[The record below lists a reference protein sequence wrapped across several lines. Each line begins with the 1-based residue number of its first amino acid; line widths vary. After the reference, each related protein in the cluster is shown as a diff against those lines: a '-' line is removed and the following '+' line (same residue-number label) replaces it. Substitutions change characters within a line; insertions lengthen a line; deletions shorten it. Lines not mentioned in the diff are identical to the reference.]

1 MQALTDAWIGTAG
14 WAIPKTSA
22 EGFPG
27 VGTHLQRYARAL
39 TGAEINS
46 SFYRPHRPSTYA
58 KWAAS
63 VPDGFRFAVKV
74 PKEIT
79 HVRRLGDGG
88 EIEEILDI
96 FLAEAGAL
104 GDRLGPL
111 LVQLPPSLSFVPVV
125 ADRFFTAL
133 RRRVAGPVVCE
144 PRHAS
149 WFTAPAA
156 PEPAKKPTRSAA
168 KVADPQAMLA
178 AFQVAQ
184 VAADPALSP
193 AAARPGGWAGLAYY
207 RLHGSPTIY
216 RSPYSSQYLD
226 TLARTL
232 ADHLAA
238 GTPVWCI
245 FDNTAEGAAAADA
258 LGLQARLGATRPVR
272 EAAAQ
277 LPSL

>member
-1 MQALTDAWIGTAG
+1 MYARTEAYIGTAG
-14 WAIPKTSA
+14 WAIPKTA
-22 EGFPG
+22 ADGFPG
-27 VGTHLQRYARAL
+27 AGTHLQRFARTL

-46 SFYRPHRPSTYA
+46 SFYRPHRPSTYL

-63 VPDGFRFAVKV
+63 VPDGFRFAVKI

-79 HVRRLGDGG
+79 HVRRLGELG
-88 EIEEILDI
+88 EIEATLDA

-111 LVQLPPSLSFVPVV
+111 LVQLPPSLGFVPAV
-125 ADRFFTAL
+125 AQRFFTAL
-133 RRRVAGPVVCE
+133 RSRVAGPVVCE

-149 WFTAPAA
+149 WFTGPVAPRL
-156 PEPAKKPTRSAA
+156 AKKGTRGSGQL
-168 KVADPQAMLA
+168 VDPQAMLA

-193 AAARPGGWAGLAYY
+193 AAARPGGWRGLAYY

-216 RSPYSSQYLD
+216 RSPYSPRYLD
-226 TLARTL
+226 ALARTL
-232 ADHLAA
+232 AAHLAA

-258 LGLQARLGATRPVR
+258 LGLLARLGAARPEH
-272 EAAAQ
+272 EAEVQ
-277 LPSL
+277 SPSL

>member
-1 MQALTDAWIGTAG
+1 M
-14 WAIPKTSA
+14 
-22 EGFPG
+22 
-27 VGTHLQRYARAL
+27 
-39 TGAEINS
+39 
-46 SFYRPHRPSTYA
+46 
-58 KWAAS
+58 
-63 VPDGFRFAVKV
+63 PDGFRFAVKI

-79 HVRRLGDGG
+79 HVRRLGEVGG
-88 EIEEILDI
+88 IEETLDT

-111 LVQLPPSLSFVPVV
+111 RVQLPPSLGFVPAV
-125 ADRFFTAL
+125 AEGFFTAL

-156 PEPAKKPTRSAA
+156 PEKVTRGAA
-168 KVADPQAMLA
+168 RVADPQALLA
-178 AFQVAQ
+178 AFLVAQ

-193 AAARPGGWAGLAYY
+193 AAARPGGWDGLAYY

-216 RSPYSSQYLD
+216 RSPYSPPYLD

-232 ADHLAA
+232 ARHLAV

-258 LGLQARLGATRPVR
+258 LGLLTRLGATD
-272 EAAAQ
+272 AATPQ
-277 LPSL
+277 PPSL

>member
-1 MQALTDAWIGTAG
+1 MHALADASIGTAG
-14 WAIPKTSA
+14 WAIPKTST

-27 VGTHLQRYARAL
+27 VGTHLQRYARTL
-39 TGAEINS
+39 TGVEINS

-63 VPDGFRFAVKV
+63 VPEGFRFAVKV

-79 HVRRLGDGG
+79 HVRRLGEVG
-88 EIEEILDI
+88 EIEDTLDA

-111 LVQLPPSLSFVPVV
+111 LVQLPPSLSFAPAV
-125 ADRFFTAL
+125 AERFFDAL
-133 RRRVAGPVVCE
+133 RRRVTGPVVCE

-149 WFTAPAA
+149 WFVAP
-156 PEPAKKPTRSAA
+156 PKPAKTLTRSAA
-168 KVADPQAMLA
+168 KKLADPQAMLA

-193 AAARPGGWAGLAYY
+193 AAAQPGGWGGLVYY

-216 RSPYSSQYLD
+216 RSPYSPQYLD

-232 ADHLAA
+232 AGHLAA

-258 LGLQARLGATRPVR
+258 LGLLARLSATRPAS
-272 EAAAQ
+272 EAPAAQ
-277 LPSL
+277 PPSL

>member
-1 MQALTDAWIGTAG
+1 MDALADAWIGTAG

-27 VGTHLQRYARAL
+27 AGTHLQRYARTL
-39 TGAEINS
+39 TGVEINS

-63 VPDGFRFAVKV
+63 VPEEFRFAVKI

-79 HVRRLGDGG
+79 HVRRLGEVG
-88 EIEEILDI
+88 EVAETLES

-104 GDRLGPL
+104 GPRLGPL
-111 LVQLPPSLSFVPVV
+111 LVQLPPSLGFVPAV
-125 ADRFFTAL
+125 AGRFFTAL
-133 RRRVAGPVVCE
+133 RDRVAGPVVCE

-149 WFTAPAA
+149 WFTTA
-156 PEPAKKPTRSAA
+156 
-168 KVADPQAMLA
+168 PQALLA
-178 AFQVAQ
+178 AYRVAQ

-193 AAARPGGWAGLAYY
+193 AAAQPGGWDGLAYY

-216 RSPYSSQYLD
+216 RSPYSAQYLD

-232 ADHLAA
+232 TRHRAA

-245 FDNTAEGAAAADA
+245 FDNTAEGAAGADA
-258 LGLQARLGATRPVR
+258 LGLLARLNATQ
-272 EAAAQ
+272 AAQ
-277 LPSL
+277 VAAV